1 MRHSLRLRLTV
12 ACLAL
17 LTLGLVAAGIVT
29 YSLVESFL
37 IQRVDQ
43 QLSDRADSAGRF
55 FGPRSN
61 NNLGGGRGPTSCRA
75 RGRASCGTR

>member
-12 ACLAL
+12 ACVAL
-17 LTLGLVAAGIVT
+17 LTLGLVAAGVVT

-43 QLSDRADSAGRF
+43 QLSDRANGALHSRF
-55 FGPRSN
+55 QFPQIGGPPPDYLSN
-61 NNLGGGRGPTSCRA
+61 GGHGSCA
-75 RGRASCGTR
+75 TR